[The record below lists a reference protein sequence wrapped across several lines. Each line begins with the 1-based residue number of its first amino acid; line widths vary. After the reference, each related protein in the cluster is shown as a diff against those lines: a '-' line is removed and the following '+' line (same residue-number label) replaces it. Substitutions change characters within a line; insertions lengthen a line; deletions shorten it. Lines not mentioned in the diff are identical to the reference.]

1 MPDATT
7 GRAAPGAS
15 CILRPEVPVL
25 ETTVR
30 VASFLFLGGMLLLV
44 ASAVPAVTRRFPRA
58 FALGSLLA
66 LGSILLVLGGALT
79 LR

>member
-1 MPDATT
+1 MLPP
-7 GRAAPGAS
+7 GRAQADAS
-15 CILRPEVPVL
+15 CILLPEAPVL

-30 VASFLFLGGMLLLV
+30 VASFIFLAGMLLLV
-44 ASAVPAVTRRFPRA
+44 SSAVPAVTKRFPRT

-66 LGSILLVLGGALT
+66 LGSILLVLAAALT